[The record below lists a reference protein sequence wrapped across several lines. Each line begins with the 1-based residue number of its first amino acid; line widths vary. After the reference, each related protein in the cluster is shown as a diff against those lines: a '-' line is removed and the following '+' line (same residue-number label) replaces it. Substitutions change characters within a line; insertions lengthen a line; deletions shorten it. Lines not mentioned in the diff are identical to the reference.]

1 MFLAS
6 VSDTLSSGMEWTM
19 ATLASLA
26 PWHVLPSFLRSAPQL
41 AHMS

>member
-6 VSDTLSSGMEWTM
+6 VSDTFSSGMEWTM

-26 PWHVLPSFLRSAPQL
+26 LTVLPSLLRSAPHA

>member
-19 ATLASLA
+19 ATLASRALA
-26 PWHVLPSFLRSAPQL
+26 VFPSFLRSAPHS